1 MKQTIQRQAILMFL
15 KETKTHPTAEQVH
28 GEVKKQIP
36 SISLGTV
43 YRNLHLLVE
52 DGKIMEIKSGSKV
65 RFDGR
70 DLNHQH
76 LIDKKTGEIHDTH
89 ELQEIIDEIKKR
101 KFKNFKPED
110 VSIIVYG
117 NRR

>member
-1 MKQTIQRQAILMFL
+1 MKQTIQKQAILMFL
-15 KETKTHPTAEQVH
+15 KETRIHPTAEQVY

-36 SISLGTV
+36 NISLGTV

-52 DGKIMEIKSGSKV
+52 GGEIKEIKSGSKV
-65 RFDGR
+65 RFDGQE
-70 DLNHQH
+70 LNHQH
-76 LIDKKTGEIHDTH
+76 LIDKKTGEIYDTQ
-89 ELQEIIDEIKKR
+89 ELQDFINKIKEK